1 MLIKG
6 DEVADILNKHNIQV
20 HGVLHIGAHELEERS
35 FYNHTLNVSDN
46 DIVWVDANPE
56 LVNKAVVAGN
66 KNVYCGAISADEKEL
81 DFKISNNGQSSS
93 LLDFGLHKQHYP
105 WINYVNTIKVKT
117 ETLGS
122 FFTRNNLDGKKYNFW
137 NLDIQG
143 VEYDVLRAATEFF
156 SSVDA
161 IYTEVNIAEV
171 YKGCGLLSQI
181 DELLEGYRFTRI
193 RTEMTGAQ
201 WGDALYIKQ
210 HA

>member
-6 DEVADILNKHNIQV
+6 DEVADILNKHGINV
-20 HGVLHIGAHELEERS
+20 RGVLHIGAHELEERP
-35 FYNHTLNVSDN
+35 FYNNTLNVVDD

-56 LVNKAVVAGN
+56 LVSKATSSGH

-105 WINYVNTIKVKT
+105 WIHYVNTIKVKT

-122 FFTRNNLDGKKYNFW
+122 FFNRNNLDGRKYNFW

-143 VEYDVLRAATEFF
+143 VEYDVLRSATEFF
-156 SSVDA
+156 AQVDA
-161 IYTEVNIAEV
+161 IYTEINTAEV
-171 YKGCGLLSQI
+171 YKGCGLLNEI
-181 DELLEGYRFTRI
+181 DDLLTSYGFTRI

-201 WGDALYIKQ
+201 WGDALYIKG
-210 HA
+210 